1 VPDLTPQDRLQPA
14 LLDRLTDEEPGNQQI
29 EPRDKRVMNTR
40 RLRQAV
46 LRDLSWLLNAARPSR
61 DELMSFPLAAKSVI
75 NYGLPPLAG
84 ETASAL
90 DVIALETAIRD
101 AIVAFEP
108 RILPSSLQVEAI
120 SSELVLDHH
129 NVVSIQIGGQLWAQP
144 VPIELLL
151 RTEVDLETGKVE
163 VRDLGAS
170 GFAQ

>member
-1 VPDLTPQDRLQPA
+1 MQPA
-14 LLDRLTDEEPGNQQI
+14 LLDRLTDDEPGNQQV
-29 EPRDKRVMNTR
+29 EPRERRVMNTR

-46 LRDLSWLLNAARPSR
+46 LRDLSWLLNAARPSSR
-61 DELMSFPLAAKSVI
+61 DEITGHPYAEKSVI

-90 DVIALETAIRD
+90 DVIALEEAIRD
-101 AIVAFEP
+101 AIVDFEP
-108 RILPSSLQVEAI
+108 RILPSTLHVEAI
-120 SSELVLDHH
+120 ASELVLDHH

-170 GFAQ
+170 GLAQ

>member
-1 VPDLTPQDRLQPA
+1 MPDLTPQERLQPA
-14 LLDRLTDEEPGNQQI
+14 LLDRLTDEEPGDQQS
-29 EPRDKRVMNTR
+29 EARDKRVMSTR

-46 LRDLSWLLNAARPSR
+46 LRDLSWLLNVARPSR
-61 DELMSFPLAAKSVI
+61 DELAKHPHVQKSVI

-84 ETASAL
+84 ETASAI
-90 DVIALETAIRD
+90 DVVALEAAIRD
-101 AIVAFEP
+101 AIVDFEP

-120 SSELVLDHH
+120 ASELVLDHH

-151 RTEVDLETGKVE
+151 RTEVDLETGRVE

-170 GFAQ
+170 GFGQ